1 MNRRQQRG
9 VGLVELMVAMVIGLF
24 LILGAVTVYTQ
35 SRQSYRTIEAT
46 ARVQE
51 KARYALDVLET
62 DIRSANYWGLNNWA
76 DSIGV
81 DRSTVPTEATLQALD
96 EVADVIDD
104 CGADWVLQ
112 LREYIGGSD
121 DAADAIDD
129 CAPSVGDFQAGSDV
143 LVIRRGGN
151 EALAGATALQANGLY
166 IQTSRI
172 KGAVFSPNKD
182 GDPSVEANIPSDFLP
197 PLSETHDLA
206 VLGYFV
212 SDASTGNANQPS
224 LRRKRLVNGDTG
236 ASIIEEEIM
245 HGIEDLQVQFG
256 LDTDGNADANAD
268 IFVNPGDAAI
278 AGGTI
283 VAVRVWLR
291 VRSDEPDFSFFDAA
305 DYQYASMAD
314 PAVISDAERRFRRV
328 LVQKTIQLRNT
339 RGYDNT

>member
-1 MNRRQQRG
+1 MNRHQRG

-51 KARYALDVLET
+51 KARYALDMLET
-62 DIRSANYWGLNNWA
+62 DIRSASYWGLNNWA

-81 DRSTVPTEATLQALD
+81 DRAAEPAEASLQALD
-96 EVADVIDD
+96 EVADVIDE
-104 CGADWVLQ
+104 CSVDWVLD

-121 DAADAIDD
+121 DDADAIAD
-129 CAPSVGDFQAGSDV
+129 CAPAVGDFQAGSDV
-143 LVIRRGGN
+143 LVIRRAGN
-151 EALAGATALQANGLY
+151 EALAGATALQADGLY

-172 KGAVFSPNKD
+172 KGAVFSPNAD
-182 GDPSVEANIPSDFLP
+182 GDPSAEANIPSDFLP

-268 IFVNPGDAAI
+268 LFVNPGDAAI

-291 VRSDEPDFSFFDAA
+291 VRADEPDFSFFDAA
-305 DYQYASMAD
+305 EYQYASMAD
-314 PAVISDAERRFRRV
+314 AAALSDDERRFRRV